1 MRKQNS
7 TKRTLISFAVAFS
20 LATLAWTIQNYSNQ
34 ESKNNEP
41 LKASIFEFEKDFL
54 AK

>member
-7 TKRTLISFAVAFS
+7 TKRTLISFAIAFS
-20 LATLAWTIQNYSNQ
+20 LATLAWSIQNYSNQ
-34 ESKNNEP
+34 ESSMKKS
-41 LKASIFEFEKDFL
+41 LKASIFEFNSDLL